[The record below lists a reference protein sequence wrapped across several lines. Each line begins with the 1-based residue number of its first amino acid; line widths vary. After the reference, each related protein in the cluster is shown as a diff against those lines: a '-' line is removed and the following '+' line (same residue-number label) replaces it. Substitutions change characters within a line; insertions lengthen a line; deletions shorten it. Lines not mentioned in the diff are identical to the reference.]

1 MILLIDNYDSFT
13 YNVYQ
18 YVANLGYQVTVI
30 RNDMTSVSAIEQAG
44 YQGIIISPGPGTP
57 DSAGISKEV
66 IARFAG
72 KVPILGICLGHQA
85 IGEVFGGRVIRA
97 PQPVHGKA
105 EYIIHKGQ
113 GIYRDLPKPLSAG
126 RYHSLI
132 VDKKGLPECLE
143 ITATSQDGLI
153 MGLRHREFD
162 VEGVQFHP
170 ESILTPKGIKIL
182 ENFLTKTKQNT
193 VYNVTTSA

>member
-18 YVANLGYQVTVI
+18 YVANLGYQVAVI
-30 RNDMTSVSAIEQAG
+30 RNDRTTVAEIEQTG
-44 YQGIIISPGPGTP
+44 YSGIIISPGPGTP
-57 DSAGISKEV
+57 DSAGISKAV
-66 IARFAG
+66 IAGLAG

-85 IGEVFGGRVIRA
+85 IGEVFGGQVIRA

-105 EYIIHKGQ
+105 EYIIHRGQ

-132 VDKKGLPECLE
+132 VAREGLPACLE
-143 ITATSQDGLI
+143 ITATSQDDLI
-153 MGLRHREFD
+153 MGIRHRELD

-170 ESILTPKGIKIL
+170 ESILTPKGIKLL
-182 ENFLTKTKQNT
+182 ENFLVKTKQNT
-193 VYNVTTSA
+193 VYNITTSA

>member
-1 MILLIDNYDSFT
+1 MILIIDNYDSFT

-18 YVANLGYQVTVI
+18 YVTSLGFQAAVV
-30 RNDMTSVSAIEQAG
+30 RNDMTSVEEISHAG
-44 YQGIIISPGPGTP
+44 YSGIIISPGPGTP
-57 DSAGISKEV
+57 ASAGISKEA
-66 IARFAG
+66 IKRFAG
-72 KVPILGICLGHQA
+72 QIPVLGICLGHQA

-97 PQPVHGKA
+97 PQPVHGKT

-113 GIYRDLPKPLSAG
+113 GIYSGLPKPFIAG

-132 VDKKGLPECLE
+132 VERDGLPDCFE

-170 ESILTPKGIKIL
+170 ESILTPKGIDIL
-182 ENFLTKTKQNT
+182 RNFLAKTKC
-193 VYNVTTSA
+193 A

>member
-18 YVANLGYQVTVI
+18 YVASLGHAVTVI
-30 RNDMTSVSAIEQAG
+30 RNDMVSVEEIDNAG
-44 YQGIIISPGPGTP
+44 YSGIIISPGPGTP
-57 DSAGISKEV
+57 ANAGISKAA

-72 KVPILGICLGHQA
+72 KIPILGICLGHQA
-85 IGEVFGGRVIRA
+85 IGEVFGGQVIRA
-97 PQPVHGKA
+97 PLPVHGKT
-105 EYIIHKGQ
+105 EYIIHRGKDLYQ
-113 GIYRDLPKPLSAG
+113 GLPQPFVAG

-132 VDKKGLPECLE
+132 VEKAGLPECLE

-153 MGLRHREFD
+153 MGLRHREYD

-170 ESILTPKGIKIL
+170 ESILTPKGMMIL
-182 ENFLTKTKQNT
+182 ENFANKT
-193 VYNVTTSA
+193 NVKSKKFA

>member
-18 YVANLGYQVTVI
+18 YVANLDYPVSVI
-30 RNDMTSVSAIEQAG
+30 RNDKITLEEIERTD
-44 YQGIIISPGPGTP
+44 YSGIIISPGPGTP
-57 DSAGISKEV
+57 AKAGICKAV

-72 KVPILGICLGHQA
+72 KIPILGICLGHQA
-85 IGEVFGGRVIRA
+85 IGEVFGGKVIRA

-105 EYIIHKGQ
+105 EYIIHRGK
-113 GIYRDLPKPLSAG
+113 GIYKDLPKPFAAG

-132 VDKKGLPECLE
+132 VDKTGLPDCLE

-153 MGLRHREFD
+153 MGLRHKEFE

-170 ESILTPKGIKIL
+170 ESILTPQGSKIL
-182 ENFLTKTKQNT
+182 ENFLVKTR
-193 VYNVTTSA
+193 

>member
-1 MILLIDNYDSFT
+1 MILLLDNYDSFT

-18 YVANLGYQVTVI
+18 YVANLGYPVSVI
-30 RNDMTSVSAIEQAG
+30 RNDRITLEEIEHTD
-44 YQGIIISPGPGTP
+44 YSGIIISPGPGTP
-57 DSAGISKEV
+57 AKAGICKAV

-72 KVPILGICLGHQA
+72 KIPILGICLGHQA
-85 IGEVFGGRVIRA
+85 IGEVFGGKVIRA

-105 EYIIHKGQ
+105 EYIIHRGK
-113 GIYRDLPKPLSAG
+113 GIYKDLPKPFMAG

-132 VDKKGLPECLE
+132 VDKTDFPDCLE

-153 MGLRHREFD
+153 MGLRHKEFE

-170 ESILTPKGIKIL
+170 ESILTPLGSKIL
-182 ENFLTKTKQNT
+182 ENFLVKTR
-193 VYNVTTSA
+193 

>member
-18 YVANLGYQVTVI
+18 YVANLGYPVTVI
-30 RNDMTSVSAIEQAG
+30 RNDMITIDEIKQAD
-44 YQGIIISPGPGTP
+44 YTGIIISPGPGIP
-57 DSAGISKEV
+57 AKAGISKEV
-66 IARFAG
+66 IANFAG
-72 KVPILGICLGHQA
+72 KMPILGICLGHQA
-85 IGEVFGGRVIRA
+85 IGEVFGGKVIRA

-105 EYIIHKGQ
+105 EYIIHRGN
-113 GIYRDLPKPLSAG
+113 GIYRDLPKPFMAG

-132 VDKKGLPECLE
+132 VEKTSLPDCLE

-153 MGLRHREFD
+153 MGLKHREFD

-170 ESILTPKGIKIL
+170 ESILTPQGSKVL
-182 ENFLTKTKQNT
+182 ENFLAKIGK
-193 VYNVTTSA
+193 AG